1 MPKPYSLTG
10 EAMEITHHL
19 WSVMNSDVKYP
30 LCFVSALVIRLVSVL
45 FAVYMILW
53 LGSFVQS
60 GHLNDQ
66 TEVLM
71 IYRWIVMISM
81 ILTGV
86 MLPIIGHLADKTPSR
101 VIVPL
106 AFFTRCVAAFM
117 FVQITDPNTVLSYLS
132 CSLLIL
138 ATTVENVAVE
148 VLFMRDMPGDVRGA
162 MNGCLHFFG

>member
-1 MPKPYSLTG
+1 
-10 EAMEITHHL
+10 
-19 WSVMNSDVKYP
+19 
-30 LCFVSALVIRLVSVL
+30 
-45 FAVYMILW
+45 
-53 LGSFVQS
+53 
-60 GHLNDQ
+60 
-66 TEVLM
+66 
-71 IYRWIVMISM
+71 MISM

-106 AFFTRCVAAFM
+106 AFLTRCVAAFM

-148 VLFMRDMPGDVRGA
+148 VLFMREMPGDVRGA
-162 MNGCLHFFG
+162 MNGCFHFFG